1 MRRLSYSADLFPSAL
16 RLEGVECPDG
26 MPYGVGGYAD
36 VFRGTYEGN
45 KVALKRLR
53 VFQMLD
59 EEMKAE
65 LRRVLYLFFCTLLME
80 LTLSR
85 HSIGNR

>member
-1 MRRLSYSADLFPSAL
+1 MPS
-16 RLEGVECPDG
+16 
-26 MPYGVGGYAD
+26 GVGGYAD

-59 EEMKAE
+59 EEMKAK
-65 LRRVLYLFFCTLLME
+65 LRRVLYLSSAPF
-80 LTLSR
+80 
-85 HSIGNR
+85 